1 MGENTLQDAP
11 EKCKGMIDK
20 IALNE
25 ALGSLSENS
34 SVDSLLGV
42 YNSKGCSIQKKD
54 AIRETGSVSA
64 NLTAGKWYRIA
75 VSKTASN
82 GMSTAILSISTV
94 YNNESPRGCV
104 AVIYA
109 NGYTAN
115 KCDVL
120 SKTEGFRGVIRVL
133 YKSEKAAYPILE
145 FSPLINGTNNH
156 AFTYGNTRGF
166 YFQTPV
172 EVPDTP
178 EEGYEVDEFVIN

>member
-1 MGENTLQDAP
+1 
-11 EKCKGMIDK
+11 MIEK

-25 ALGSLSENS
+25 ALGSLTKTS

-42 YNSKGCSIQKKD
+42 YGSKGYSIQKKD
-54 AIRETGSVSA
+54 AVREAGSVLA

-75 VSKTASN
+75 VSKTANN

-94 YNNESPRGCV
+94 YNNNSPQGV
-104 AVIYA
+104 VLVVYA

-120 SKTEGFRGVIRVL
+120 SKTNGFKGTIRVL
-133 YKSEKAAYPILE
+133 HKSETYTYPILE
-145 FSPLINGTNNH
+145 FKAKITGTNNH
-156 AFTYGNTRGF
+156 TFTYGNTRGF

-178 EEGYEVDEFVIN
+178 EEGYEVDEFVIQ

>member
-1 MGENTLQDAP
+1 MVDLTP
-11 EKCKGMIDK
+11 EKCKGMIEK

-64 NLTAGKWYRIA
+64 NLTEGKWYRIA
-75 VSKTASN
+75 VSKIAN
-82 GMSTAILSISTV
+82 NCMSTAILSISTV
-94 YNNESPRGCV
+94 YNNDSPRGCV

-133 YKSEKAAYPILE
+133 YKSERTGYPILE
-145 FSPLINGTNNH
+145 FKATITGTNSH